1 MPVLMYSSETMILR
15 KRSSLGLG
23 LYRWTNSEVCWVSR
37 RMDKVP
43 NARIR
48 QLCRVM
54 KGLEDRIDEGVLQW
68 FDHVERMEND
78 RIGKRVYVGVC
89 AGSHSLGILRKRWI
103 NTVKVFLKKRCLDVR
118 QARRMVHDW
127 GIHGDE
133 PMTLTR
139 SL

>member
-1 MPVLMYSSETMILR
+1 
-15 KRSSLGLG
+15 
-23 LYRWTNSEVCWVSR
+23 
-37 RMDKVP
+37 MDKVP

-54 KGLEDRIDEGVLQW
+54 KGLEDRNDEGVLQW